1 MVEIG
6 ICVVEIGMGV
16 LRTSIYYVLV
26 QFKDEDNEGN
36 VAGF

>member
-1 MVEIG
+1 M
-6 ICVVEIGMGV
+6 CVVEIGMGV

-26 QFKDEDNEGN
+26 RFKDGDNEGN